1 MLGNLLAESV
11 TTPAWKSKEQG
22 FVGGGK
28 NWQAEALLINA
39 DHLPEENLLNVN
51 SI

>member
-28 NWQAEALLINA
+28 DWQAEALLLMQITF
-39 DHLPEENLLNVN
+39 LKKTF
-51 SI
+51 